1 MIFVTLIGFGLAA
14 FLIVFLY
21 QLILTHPMALWERG
35 AFFFILTGI
44 LITSAYIR
52 LQYIES
58 DTLEAKVLKPIASP
72 IQKSIEV
79 VDTLS
84 ESKELEKI
92 VLPLIE
98 KENGTYSVVIRNLK
112 TGAHYNYNE
121 AEVYSSASL
130 YKLWTMATVFQQIKD
145 GKLTL
150 DKPISAEIAM
160 LNKAFDLG
168 EDAELSEGTISNTVE
183 GAVEQMITISHNYSA
198 ILLTYV
204 IKNSSVRQFLLSYHL
219 TDSKT
224 GAPPTT
230 TADDIADYYEMLYKG
245 ELISKDFSNQMI
257 EILKRQK
264 LNDRIPKY
272 LPTDTSIA
280 HKTGELG
287 GVKHDAGIVFSKKG
301 DYVIVMMSETNAPL
315 KAAEVEA
322 NISKGVWGYFNK
334 N

>member
-1 MIFVTLIGFGLAA
+1 MFFITLIGFGLAA
-14 FLIVFLY
+14 FIIVFLY

-35 AFFFILTGI
+35 AFFFIVTGI

-72 IQKSIEV
+72 IQKSIEA
-79 VDTLS
+79 VDTFS
-84 ESKELEKI
+84 ESKELEEI
-92 VLPLIE
+92 ILPLIE
-98 KENGTYSVVIRNLK
+98 NEQGTYSVVIRNLK
-112 TGAHYNYNE
+112 TGTHYNYKE
-121 AEVYSSASL
+121 REVYSSASL
-130 YKLWTMATVFQQIKD
+130 YKLWTMATVFQQVKD
-145 GKLTL
+145 NKLTL
-150 DKPISAEIAM
+150 DKPISADIAM

-183 GAVEQMITISHNYSA
+183 GAIEQMITISHNYSA
-198 ILLTYV
+198 ILLTYTV
-204 IKNSSVRQFLLSYHL
+204 KNSSVKQFLLNYHL

-224 GAPPTT
+224 GSPPTT
-230 TADDIADYYEMLYKG
+230 TANDIADYYEMLYKR
-245 ELISKDFSNQMI
+245 ELITKDFSNQMI

-272 LPTDTSIA
+272 LPAGAPIA

-287 GVKHDAGIVFSKKG
+287 GVKHDAGIVFSEKG
-301 DYVIVMMSETNAPL
+301 DYIVVLMSNTNAPL

-322 NISKGVWGYFNK
+322 NISKVVWEYFNRL
-334 N
+334 